1 MKLTVKIKSHI
12 PCLCN
17 RGIGFD
23 KHLLLENEYDLTDF
37 LSYPSMVTFSLY
49 DVKGWISDYV
59 VERKLFFDNSE
70 GVFDLGIRDGKDK
83 KIKI

>member
-1 MKLTVKIKSHI
+1 M

-23 KHLLLENEYDLTDF
+23 KHILFENEYDLTDF
-37 LSYPSMVTFSLY
+37 RSYPSMVTFSLY
-49 DVKGWISDYV
+49 DEEGWISDYV

-70 GVFDLGIRDGKDK
+70 GVFDLGLRD
-83 KIKI
+83 IKNKNI